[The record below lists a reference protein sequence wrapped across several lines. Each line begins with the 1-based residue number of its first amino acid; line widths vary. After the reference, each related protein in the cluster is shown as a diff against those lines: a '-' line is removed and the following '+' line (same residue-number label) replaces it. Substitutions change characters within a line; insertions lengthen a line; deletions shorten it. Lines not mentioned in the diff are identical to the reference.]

1 MQIKLSQVFSKIKFD
16 PSYLCW
22 NALYFFLL
30 TSQYAGWNTLASNKC
45 SLNKWL
51 SNNNPIIINNPCMT
65 WWNGLFY
72 STFTLM
78 IQVKSAKSASLLL
91 RFLMQQCCMYFYIVV
106 IFFVFFLLLPPLCVC
121 VCACLCVRDRDLW
134 QHLVRTA
141 CDMFATMQ
149 TQRLHTVARTLTH
162 AYPGVHGVARAICW
176 MTGCLESGW
185 GEGEVERGWS
195 GEGRQR
201 CGGED
206 KLDAQ
211 KQTVFVPEGRWL
223 SACATIGRAAL

>member
-106 IFFVFFLLLPPLCVC
+106 IFFVFFYFFHHFVCACVRVC
-121 VCACLCVRDRDLW
+121 VCETEICGNILWEQPATCLQQCKLNAYTLW
-134 QHLVRTA
+134 HA
-141 CDMFATMQ
+141 HSHMH
-149 TQRLHTVARTLTH
+149 TQVYMELQEPFVEW
-162 AYPGVHGVARAICW
+162 RAVW
-176 MTGCLESGW
+176 SR
-185 GEGEVERGWS
+185 GEERGRWKEVEVGKGGRGVEVKTSWTL
-195 GEGRQR
+195 RNR
-201 CGGED
+201 
-206 KLDAQ
+206 
-211 KQTVFVPEGRWL
+211 L
-223 SACATIGRAAL
+223 SLCLRVGDWVHVRL

>member
-121 VCACLCVRDRDLW
+121 VCACLCVW
-134 QHLVRTA
+134 YKHLQAPNFHCCLASTEAFHPVAFHRRLGSILSLA
-141 CDMFATMQ
+141 DYWSISVLISQLILKAT
-149 TQRLHTVARTLTH
+149 
-162 AYPGVHGVARAICW
+162 
-176 MTGCLESGW
+176 
-185 GEGEVERGWS
+185 
-195 GEGRQR
+195 
-201 CGGED
+201 
-206 KLDAQ
+206 
-211 KQTVFVPEGRWL
+211 
-223 SACATIGRAAL
+223 